1 MLGRNEPKQPDELIC
16 IISPNRDALFGQNYT
31 VWRLGMVELTNIF
44 TLKNII
50 IYLLIINIIAFL
62 AMFIDKKKAEKDR
75 WRIKESTLL
84 TLALI
89 GGSIGSIA
97 GMYTFHH
104 KTKKPRFF
112 IGIPVIIV
120 LQIMLIIA
128 IVIR

>member
-1 MLGRNEPKQPDELIC
+1 MEQ
-16 IISPNRDALFGQNYT
+16 
-31 VWRLGMVELTNIF
+31 IF
-44 TLKNII
+44 SVKNIV
-50 IYLLIINIIAFL
+50 IYLILINIIAFL

-89 GGSIGSIA
+89 GGSIGAIA

-128 IVIR
+128 ISIK

>member
-1 MLGRNEPKQPDELIC
+1 MI
-16 IISPNRDALFGQNYT
+16 
-31 VWRLGMVELTNIF
+31 ELTNIF

-89 GGSIGSIA
+89 GGSIGANVYFS
-97 GMYTFHH
+97 
-104 KTKKPRFF
+104 P
-112 IGIPVIIV
+112 
-120 LQIMLIIA
+120 
-128 IVIR
+128 

>member
-1 MLGRNEPKQPDELIC
+1 
-16 IISPNRDALFGQNYT
+16 
-31 VWRLGMVELTNIF
+31 MVELTNIF

-89 GGSIGSIA
+89 GGSIGAIA

-128 IVIR
+128 ISIKWYLYIQQICMILVWQKHGRQQGYKKIHK